1 MEHPTSERIAALTA
15 ELESAR
21 RCNRQLIDAMPC
33 GFMQLEPIRDGD
45 HRPVDFRILAVN
57 PAAGSL
63 TGRDETGL
71 MGKTLREAFP
81 GLDPRWIET
90 MGRVQEN
97 GDTVR
102 FEGYLTAPGRIFRGA
117 AFSPAAD
124 RIEIA
129 FSRPIDST
137 GPEKGAGRALTEA
150 RQRAAETDALLTAS
164 HAILVHKVFEEAARA
179 VFDACKGLI
188 GATAGYVAL
197 LNESGEENEVL
208 FLDAGDR
215 PCDVDPELPMP
226 IRGLRSVAYRD
237 RAPAY
242 DNDFHNSHWMD
253 FMPPGHVRLDNV
265 LFAPLILDQKAVGL
279 IGLAN
284 KPVGFTDH
292 DARMA
297 QAFGGLAAVALKN
310 SQDLEE
316 RLRAEK
322 RLKSSKTLLELTLNS
337 LRSAALLIDTQE
349 HVILECNRAA
359 TEIFGYEREELVG
372 RIPIF
377 LHVDPAA
384 RKTFLA
390 QLRPAMAE
398 TGRFELTDFR
408 MKRKDGTIFPTEHQ
422 VMPFRDE
429 ESGRTGW
436 LSIIQDVSERRRL
449 EEQLRQSQKMEAIG
463 TLAGGIAHDFNN
475 ILFPILGY
483 TEMLM
488 EDVGEDREIR
498 ESLSEI
504 LRATH
509 RAKDL
514 VNQILAFS
522 RKSGRELK
530 PLNIEGAVRE
540 AVKTVRSMLPA
551 AIGIEQH
558 IQPCDP
564 VLGDGS
570 QIHQVIMNLCTNA
583 YHAMR
588 NRGGVLTVSLEPV
601 DAGGIDP
608 ATFPGIQPGP
618 HVRLSVR
625 DTGTGMAPEVERL
638 IFDPYF
644 TTKGPGEGTGLGLSV
659 VSGIVKDHKGAILV
673 ETEPGTGSAFHIYLP
688 VIPAMSADT
697 KPGSPGP
704 APGGTESILVVDDEP
719 QVVQM
724 MHLLLESLG
733 YRVTSRYSS
742 LDALAAFSAS
752 PARYDLIVSD
762 MTMPALSGLALAGKV
777 RALRADIPIILCTG
791 FSEQMSREALK
802 AAGVA
807 RTLLKP
813 VTKTDLAATV
823 REVLDAAHPF
833 S

>member
-1 MEHPTSERIAALTA
+1 MKDPTSDPIEVLTA
-15 ELESAR
+15 ERDSAR
-21 RCNRQLIDAMPC
+21 RHTRQLIDLMPC
-33 GFMQLEPIRDGD
+33 GFMRVAGILDSDGRPI
-45 HRPVDFRILAVN
+45 DFRLLAVN
-57 PAAGSL
+57 PAARSL
-63 TGRDETGL
+63 VSREETDL
-71 MGKTLREAFP
+71 LGKTLREAFP
-81 GLDPRWIET
+81 DIDPRWIESLSGVLRT
-90 MGRVQEN
+90 
-97 GDTVR
+97 GDAAR
-102 FEGYLTAPGRIFRGA
+102 FDGYLEDAGELFCCTAFRPSGESVEIT
-117 AFSPAAD
+117 FSHCVAS
-124 RIEIA
+124 I
-129 FSRPIDST
+129 
-137 GPEKGAGRALTEA
+137 GPEQGLDRALAEA

-164 HAILVHKVFEEAARA
+164 HAILVHQVFEEAARA

-226 IRGLRSVAYRD
+226 IRGLRSIAYRD

-242 DNDFHNSHWMD
+242 DNDFHHSEWMA
-253 FMPPGHVRLDNV
+253 FMPDGHVRLDNV
-265 LFAPLILDQKAVGL
+265 LFAPLILDDKAVGL

-284 KPVGFTDH
+284 KPAGFTDH

-337 LRSAALLIDTQE
+337 LRSAAFLIDTE
-349 HVILECNRAA
+349 DHVILECNRAA
-359 TEIFGYEREELVG
+359 TEIFGYAREELVG
-372 RIPIF
+372 RIPVF

-384 RKTFLA
+384 RKSFVD
-390 QLRPAMAE
+390 QLRPAMAKS
-398 TGRFELTDFR
+398 GRFELTDFR
-408 MKRKDGTIFPTEHQ
+408 MKRKDGTVFPTEHL

-488 EDVGEDREIR
+488 EDVGDDLEIR

-504 LRATH
+504 LRATQ

-522 RKSGRELK
+522 RKTGRELK
-530 PLNIEGAVRE
+530 PLNLPGTVRE
-540 AVKTVRSMLPA
+540 AVKMVRSMLPA
-551 AIGIEQH
+551 TIEIEEH

-564 VLGDGS
+564 VLGDAA
-570 QIHQVIMNLCTNA
+570 QLHQVMMNLCTNA

-588 NRGGVLTVSLEPV
+588 EKGGRLTVALAPV
-601 DAGGIDP
+601 DVRREDLGDLP
-608 ATFPGIQPGP
+608 DLQPGV
-618 HVRLSVR
+618 HVRLTVR
-625 DTGTGMAPEVERL
+625 DTGAGMAPEVKRL

-644 TTKGPGEGTGLGLSV
+644 TTKQQGEGAGLGLAV
-659 VSGIVKDHKGAILV
+659 VIGIVKDHKGAVAV
-673 ETEPGTGSAFHIYLP
+673 ESEPGNGSAFHAYLP
-688 VIPAMSADT
+688 VMPAMADST
-697 KPGSPGP
+697 AAERGRS
-704 APGGTESILVVDDEP
+704 APGGTESILIVDDEA
-719 QVVQM
+719 QIVQM
-724 MHLLLESLG
+724 MHLMLESLG
-733 YRVTSRYSS
+733 YTVTSRYSS
-742 LDALAAFSAS
+742 LDALAAFEAA
-752 PARYDLIVSD
+752 PARYDLVISD
-762 MTMPALSGLALAGKV
+762 VTMPALSGLALAGKIKT
-777 RALRADIPIILCTG
+777 LRSDIPVILCTG
-791 FSEQMSREALK
+791 FSEQMTQEALD
-802 AAGVA
+802 AVGVA
-807 RTLLKP
+807 RAVLKP
-813 VTKTDLAATV
+813 VTKIDLAVTV
-823 REVLDAAHPF
+823 REVLDAANPF